1 MHSQTE
7 VIITKLHSRISKN
20 QSLQFCNVV
29 LNALQSCRHIT
40 SQSIQIYCNYF
51 EVTWPTLLW
60 QLTVVCIKMNRP
72 ELARK
77 AAAVRNKLKENT
89 DSTAGANAYGNH
101 SQYKRIDTHQQHN
114 ALSWVYTI
122 RDYVK
127 NGFYDKAL
135 RLYYQMQRA
144 GIQPGK
150 LVFISVIN
158 ACGGISGKK
167 IHEDIIA
174 GVPRFCQCM
183 SNLGV

>member
-1 MHSQTE
+1 VRS
-7 VIITKLHSRISKN
+7 VFKGISRT
-20 QSLQFCNVV
+20 F
-29 LNALQSCRHIT
+29 T
-40 SQSIQIYCNYF
+40 
-51 EVTWPTLLW
+51 PTA
-60 QLTVVCIKMNRP
+60 V
-72 ELARK
+72 

-89 DSTAGANAYGNH
+89 DSTAGANGYGNY

-122 RDYVK
+122 KDYVK
-127 NGFYDKAL
+127 NGFCDKAL

-144 GIQPGK
+144 CIQPGK

-158 ACGGISGKK
+158 ACGSLSGRK